1 MGRKWS
7 SVTSIL
13 PIKFKIMAKNTLSNA
28 FRKIDVDQFN
38 EDNFK
43 EDDVPNE
50 TSFGKVNESEIA
62 GLLSKGNASEA
73 LKLLLSSAPIGSKNQ
88 ADKDAAFRLVF
99 RVLTSVKQNQVEGI
113 VKTLD
118 NDHKD
123 LLMKYI
129 YRGFENP
136 SDNSSAQLLFWHE
149 KVFDEADVGAIVRVL
164 TDRKRV

>member
-1 MGRKWS
+1 MVLCICTIFS
-7 SVTSIL
+7 AVYISNYL
-13 PIKFKIMAKNTLSNA
+13 PTYLHF
-28 FRKIDVDQFN
+28 
-38 EDNFK
+38 
-43 EDDVPNE
+43 
-50 TSFGKVNESEIA
+50 
-62 GLLSKGNASEA
+62 LLN
-73 LKLLLSSAPIGSKNQ
+73 LQ
-88 ADKDAAFRLVF
+88 DAAFQLVF

-136 SDNSSAQLLFWHE
+136 TDNSSAQLLFWHE
-149 KVFDEADVGAIVRVL
+149 KVFDEADVGSIVRVL

>member
-1 MGRKWS
+1 MGNQ
-7 SVTSIL
+7 
-13 PIKFKIMAKNTLSNA
+13 IKSLHFKMSKNTASNA

-43 EDDVPNE
+43 DEE
-50 TSFGKVNESEIA
+50 TPQDAGFAGVNESEVSNF
-62 GLLSKGNASEA
+62 LSKGNPGEA

-88 ADKDAAFRLVF
+88 ADKDAAFHLVF
-99 RVLTSVKQNQVEGI
+99 RVLTSVKQNQVE
-113 VKTLD
+113 
-118 NDHKD
+118 D

>member
-1 MGRKWS
+1 MS
-7 SVTSIL
+7 
-13 PIKFKIMAKNTLSNA
+13 KNTASNA

-43 EDDVPNE
+43 DEE
-50 TSFGKVNESEIA
+50 TPQDAGFAGVNESEVSN
-62 GLLSKGNASEA
+62 LLSSGKAGEA

-88 ADKDAAFRLVF
+88 ADKDAAFNLVF
-99 RVLTSVKQNQVEGI
+99 RVITSVKQNQVEGI

-136 SDNSSAQLLFWHE
+136 TDNSSAQLLIWHE
-149 KVFDEADVGAIVRVL
+149 KVFDEADVGSIVRVL

>member
-1 MGRKWS
+1 MK
-7 SVTSIL
+7 IL
-13 PIKFKIMAKNTLSNA
+13 IQENTKKS
-28 FRKIDVDQFN
+28 Q
-38 EDNFK
+38 E
-43 EDDVPNE
+43 VPYFIVFHQ
-50 TSFGKVNESEIA
+50 SFGEISRSPSSLRLKKI
-62 GLLSKGNASEA
+62 LLF
-73 LKLLLSSAPIGSKNQ
+73 Q
-88 ADKDAAFRLVF
+88 DAAFQLVF

-149 KVFDEADVGAIVRVL
+149 KVFDEADVGSIVRVL

>member
-1 MGRKWS
+1 M
-7 SVTSIL
+7 
-13 PIKFKIMAKNTLSNA
+13 FH
-28 FRKIDVDQFN
+28 QFWW
-38 EDNFK
+38 NFK
-43 EDDVPNE
+43 NSSDK
-50 TSFGKVNESEIA
+50 F
-62 GLLSKGNASEA
+62 
-73 LKLLLSSAPIGSKNQ
+73 LKILIFQ
-88 ADKDAAFRLVF
+88 DAAFQLVF

-149 KVFDEADVGAIVRVL
+149 KVFDEADVGSIVRVL
-164 TDRKRV
+164 TDRKRVWNFGPAFLWLSNHLNLPYCAMNPILFSLSYTHVLLIILKIWLKTDFVVIWELGLFIYHSVICVP